1 MKRFTTIRESFEN
14 TIHSESKFIH
24 ISKSM
29 IGVLDSTFVRSGH
42 ANVRVV
48 IEGSEEV
55 FVRYPDVTHPL
66 EQVLRFCVVQQ
77 VLDETPGGCDVHRT
91 LADDEVMRRR

>member
-1 MKRFTTIRESFEN
+1 
-14 TIHSESKFIH
+14 
-24 ISKSM
+24 M
-29 IGVLDSTFVRSGH
+29 IDVLDGTFVRSGH

-55 FVRYPDVTHPL
+55 FVGYPDVTHPL
-66 EQVLRFCVVQQ
+66 EQVLRFRVVQQ

-91 LADDEVMRRR
+91 LADNEVMRRRRFETTRPPVLVPPDILRPDDRPPETGV